1 MAYPY
6 NNRNIPLTEL
16 FDPDVMGDGPTA
28 PNMQVAGVPLR
39 FAHIKYGS
47 KRANVGYT
55 EKNVDVSNKWAAKGT
70 AHYALPIDGQT
81 FTGFSSGNISS
92 AMDAS
97 AKITIK
103 ADGTYSVVCI
113 GNNVVTNPVT
123 GTWLPSGGV
132 ASGFQ
137 AQFVVTQ
144 QTQGANGPAT
154 ITNGAPSYASC
165 ATDRLAET
173 SATVGQHSAF
183 EKGGTYTVAIRL
195 KNLSSGTV
203 NTTTITFTVQSV
215 GTG

>member
-6 NNRNIPLTEL
+6 NNRNIPLTDL

-28 PNMQVAGVPLR
+28 PNLKVAGVPLR

-55 EKNVDVSNKWAAKGT
+55 EKGVDVSNKWAAKGT
-70 AHYALPIDGQT
+70 ARYALPIDGQT

-103 ADGTYSVVCI
+103 ANGTYSVVCV
-113 GNNVVTNPVT
+113 GNNVVTTPAS
-123 GTWLPSGGV
+123 GTWLPSGSV

-137 AQFVVTQ
+137 VQFVITQ
-144 QTQGANGPAT
+144 QSQSDSGPAT

-165 ATDRLAET
+165 AADRIAQTDAN
-173 SATVGQHSAF
+173 VGQHSSFA
-183 EKGGTYTVAIRL
+183 KGGTYTVAIKL
-195 KNLSSGTV
+195 KNLASGTV
-203 NTTTITFTVQSV
+203 TTTTITFTVQSV
-215 GTG
+215 GTA